1 MGVVSGVMVRHCTN
15 IPETRWGSG
24 KSEMKGAR
32 NVKTIN
38 SKNYDNW
45 ETIFSFLYSQRIW
58 SQHCILRLRRQI
70 Q

>member
-15 IPETRWGSG
+15 IPETRRGSG
-24 KSEMKGAR
+24 KSGMKGAR

-45 ETIFSFLYSQRIW
+45 ETIFSCLTMGPFCQ
-58 SQHCILRLRRQI
+58 ILNSLAYAI
-70 Q
+70 EMV

>member
-15 IPETRWGSG
+15 IPETRRGSG

-38 SKNYDNW
+38 SKN
-45 ETIFSFLYSQRIW
+45 
-58 SQHCILRLRRQI
+58 
-70 Q
+70 